1 MDEQEDDL
9 VESKS
14 SSEETLFSIFDLS
27 QKQIEMSF
35 ELDKQQQAS
44 ELSNSS

>member
-1 MDEQEDDL
+1 MDEQKDDL